1 MKQFRI
7 FDKYTAPSEWKD
19 AVVEG
24 ADKDNKKVYIKRRY
38 ITAVVCV
45 LALIIG
51 GAAAFGQLIKGG
63 NILDRQSAN
72 SSSDM
77 EEAVFDVKSLSFA
90 AEQSGE
96 YFRGIAVEV
105 RENGVTVY
113 EQGKGLVSV
122 SFADGCVF
130 YDEDNGKTDFNTF
143 KIGDTLIVNYDGNR
157 MESYPEMINSCGIL
171 QRVGSLQ
178 KGEYITDLMGGY
190 FSGKVYEITEDGL
203 IVETDVNGT
212 TEYYTVRIEVGYIYD
227 ENNSIISLE
236 EVEAGK
242 QIRVGYNQDTAP
254 EDISIVDTDIVQ
266 IADSFGEAPVFQVD
280 AEPDFTVR
288 EMAVGES
295 LLLFEAKVDDESEKR
310 LLDETINDYMET
322 IRSMP
327 EKIAYDF
334 MPQRTFVIIKDTGGE
349 AYEYYVYD
357 TEENLFF
364 SSDEGDLRVSKSEES
379 AAALMEL
386 FDEKAEE
393 FAQVME
399 ESIPLDFNKDGVI
412 DSNDY
417 NLSGMSKT
425 EFVEKMVE
433 NGDVGTKSEAEM
445 VIDGELSVVCGV
457 FNQQE
462 VKLDVNW
469 SVLDEEK
476 IVSELLENG
485 FAQFDSEDGIASCRV
500 EFNVDREKNE
510 VNASVSYI
518 NKTENYIEFTG
529 DNAEIKLYPADSE
542 MSSIALGQIF
552 SLKPSESQT
561 VYEFN
566 ENYDAGS
573 NYILWV
579 DTGVAAFNV
588 KLAL

>member
-1 MKQFRI
+1 M
-7 FDKYTAPSEWKD
+7 
-19 AVVEG
+19 
-24 ADKDNKKVYIKRRY
+24 
-38 ITAVVCV
+38 
-45 LALIIG
+45 
-51 GAAAFGQLIKGG
+51 
-63 NILDRQSAN
+63 
-72 SSSDM
+72 
-77 EEAVFDVKSLSFA
+77 
-90 AEQSGE
+90 
-96 YFRGIAVEV
+96 
-105 RENGVTVY
+105 
-113 EQGKGLVSV
+113 
-122 SFADGCVF
+122 
-130 YDEDNGKTDFNTF
+130 
-143 KIGDTLIVNYDGNR
+143 IVNYDGNR

-364 SSDEGDLRVSKSEES
+364 SSDEGTLGYQRAK
-379 AAALMEL
+379 
-386 FDEKAEE
+386 KA
-393 FAQVME
+393 QR
-399 ESIPLDFNKDGVI
+399 L
-412 DSNDY
+412 
-417 NLSGMSKT
+417 
-425 EFVEKMVE
+425 
-433 NGDVGTKSEAEM
+433 
-445 VIDGELSVVCGV
+445 
-457 FNQQE
+457 
-462 VKLDVNW
+462 
-469 SVLDEEK
+469 
-476 IVSELLENG
+476 
-485 FAQFDSEDGIASCRV
+485 
-500 EFNVDREKNE
+500 
-510 VNASVSYI
+510 
-518 NKTENYIEFTG
+518 
-529 DNAEIKLYPADSE
+529 
-542 MSSIALGQIF
+542 
-552 SLKPSESQT
+552 
-561 VYEFN
+561 
-566 ENYDAGS
+566 
-573 NYILWV
+573 
-579 DTGVAAFNV
+579 
-588 KLAL
+588 

>member
-1 MKQFRI
+1 M
-7 FDKYTAPSEWKD
+7 
-19 AVVEG
+19 
-24 ADKDNKKVYIKRRY
+24 
-38 ITAVVCV
+38 
-45 LALIIG
+45 
-51 GAAAFGQLIKGG
+51 
-63 NILDRQSAN
+63 
-72 SSSDM
+72 
-77 EEAVFDVKSLSFA
+77 
-90 AEQSGE
+90 
-96 YFRGIAVEV
+96 
-105 RENGVTVY
+105 
-113 EQGKGLVSV
+113 
-122 SFADGCVF
+122 
-130 YDEDNGKTDFNTF
+130 
-143 KIGDTLIVNYDGNR
+143 
-157 MESYPEMINSCGIL
+157 
-171 QRVGSLQ
+171 
-178 KGEYITDLMGGY
+178 
-190 FSGKVYEITEDGL
+190 
-203 IVETDVNGT
+203 
-212 TEYYTVRIEVGYIYD
+212 
-227 ENNSIISLE
+227 E

-280 AEPDFTVR
+280 AESDFTVR

-349 AYEYYVYD
+349 LYEYYVYD

-364 SSDEGDLRVSKSEES
+364 SSDEGDLSVSKSEES

-425 EFVEKMVE
+425 GFDEKMVE

-518 NKTENYIEFTG
+518 NKTENYIEFSGADT
-529 DNAEIKLYPADSE
+529 EIELYPADSDVTFN
-542 MSSIALGQIF
+542 ALGQIF
-552 SLKPSESQT
+552 SLGPSEVKKVS
-561 VYEFN
+561 EFTG
-566 ENYDAGS
+566 NYDAGS
-573 NYILWV
+573 SYVLRI

-588 KLAL
+588 ELAL